1 MRVWTCVVQDFQP
14 GSLCRVFIIESLR
27 YVGIHNLCVVI
38 ADLIGQGAQKVFIT
52 ICRRIATRVDG
63 VISLIH
69 GSYDITLKSSHERSS
84 CGCGYS
90 CG

>member
-1 MRVWTCVVQDFQP
+1 MRVWTGVVQDFQP

-27 YVGIHNLCVVI
+27 YVGVHNLRVVI
-38 ADLIGQGAQKVFIT
+38 ADLIGQNAQQVFIT

-69 GSYDITLKSSHERSS
+69 GSYDITLKSSHGRSS
-84 CGCGYS
+84 CCGGCS